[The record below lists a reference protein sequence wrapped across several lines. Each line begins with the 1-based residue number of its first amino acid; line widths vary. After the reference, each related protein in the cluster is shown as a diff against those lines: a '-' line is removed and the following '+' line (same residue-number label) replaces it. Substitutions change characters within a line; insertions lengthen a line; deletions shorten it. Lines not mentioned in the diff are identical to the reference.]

1 MQINRLAFSITCQS
15 CDPKWSTWLRR
26 VGCTLPQE
34 ARVSGRLGTISGFAE
49 DSDDENLDDLMQDGS
64 MEYNHTSF

>member
-1 MQINRLAFSITCQS
+1 MT
-15 CDPKWSTWLRR
+15 
-26 VGCTLPQE
+26 PQE
-34 ARVSGRLGTISGFAE
+34 ARVSGRLGNISGFAE